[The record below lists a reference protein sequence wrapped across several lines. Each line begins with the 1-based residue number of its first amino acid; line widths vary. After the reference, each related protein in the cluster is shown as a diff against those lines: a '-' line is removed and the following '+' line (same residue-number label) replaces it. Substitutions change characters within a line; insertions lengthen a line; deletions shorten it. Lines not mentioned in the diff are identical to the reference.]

1 MRSKSLKSRSKLINY
16 LKDKCD
22 YNIVSAQ
29 ESVGFNMNHIRLTTP
44 TGEKTIVKANKTV
57 TNWLWANYHQLGYS
71 EIENLTAI
79 AQSGVK
85 AYL

>member
-1 MRSKSLKSRSKLINY
+1 
-16 LKDKCD
+16 
-22 YNIVSAQ
+22 
-29 ESVGFNMNHIRLTTP
+29 MNHIRLTTP

-79 AQSGVK
+79 AESGMKV
-85 AYL
+85 YL

>member
-1 MRSKSLKSRSKLINY
+1 
-16 LKDKCD
+16 
-22 YNIVSAQ
+22 
-29 ESVGFNMNHIRLTTP
+29 MNHIRLTTP